1 MATITKRKTVFIRA
15 RLTVVMVI
23 DMKEKSNMAFRA

>member
-23 DMKEKSNMAFRA
+23 DIKEKLKMALSA